1 MPHLLV
7 IAEHDDGQLKQATL
21 SAVGFAR
28 QVSAEAGGAFEVLV
42 IGQGVSGIA
51 ESLRGYGATTVLI
64 ADSPALQHPVADK
77 YAQVIADVVRER
89 HATMVVAAASTFSKD
104 ILPRAAAL
112 LDAGM
117 LSDVIAVSLSPPS
130 PLLGKEG
137 TEEAGEDFIF
147 KRVMFAGNVI
157 ATVRLDG
164 AVKVLTVRP
173 AAFAPPEKVDPPSPL
188 VPVAV
193 DETKLPAHITY
204 EGRAAKVAGRPDSTE
219 ARVVVSGGRAI
230 KSAEDFER
238 LIGGLADVLGGAV
251 GCSRALVDAGITP
264 NELQV
269 GQTGKIVAP
278 DLYIA
283 VGISGAIQHLAGMK
297 DAKVIVAI
305 NKDPDAPIFEV
316 ADYGL
321 VGDAYQIVPAL
332 IERLK
337 QTDR

>member
-1 MPHLLV
+1 MPHILV

-21 SAVGFAR
+21 SAVGFVR
-28 QVSAEAGGAFEVLV
+28 KAGGTFEVLI
-42 IGQGVSGIA
+42 IGQEVSAMA
-51 ESLRGYGATTVLI
+51 ESLRGYGAAAVLV

-77 YAQVIADVVRER
+77 YAQVIADAARKR

-117 LSDVIAVSLSPPS
+117 LSDVIEVTPD
-130 PLLGKEG
+130 GD
-137 TEEAGEDFIF
+137 DFIF
-147 KRVMFAGNVI
+147 KRMMFAGNVI
-157 ATVRLDG
+157 ATVKLDG

-173 AAFAPPEKVDPPSPL
+173 AAFAPPEKVDLSSP
-188 VPVAV
+188 VVSIAI
-193 DETKLPAHITY
+193 DETKLPSLMTY

-251 GCSRALVDAGITP
+251 GSSRALVDAGITP
-264 NELQV
+264 NELQI
-269 GQTGKIVAP
+269 GQTGKVVAP

-297 DAKVIVAI
+297 DSKVIVAI
-305 NKDPDAPIFEV
+305 NKDPDAPIFEI

-321 VGDAYQIVPAL
+321 VGDAYQIVPEL

-337 QTDR
+337 S